1 MSTDL
6 EPRVTSYLHD
16 VLARHPCVES
26 AVLFGSRAKGTA
38 RASSDVDL
46 ALAGRVSPLE
56 LARIIGE
63 LEDLPLP
70 IRFDVH
76 ALERLTHEGLREH
89 IARVG
94 VRVYARP

>member
-1 MSTDL
+1 
-6 EPRVTSYLHD
+6 
-16 VLARHPCVES
+16 
-26 AVLFGSRAKGTA
+26 
-38 RASSDVDL
+38 
-46 ALAGRVSPLE
+46 LAGRVSPLE

>member
-1 MSTDL
+1 MSADL
-6 EPRVTSYLHD
+6 DPRVTSYLRD

-26 AVLFGSRAKGTA
+26 AVLFGSRVKGTA
-38 RASSDVDL
+38 RPSSDVDL

-56 LARIIGE
+56 LARIAGE

-70 IRFDVH
+70 LRFDVH
-76 ALERLTHEGLREH
+76 ALERLTHEGLLDH

-94 VRVYARP
+94 VRVYARA